1 NAICLL
7 KSINIIK
14 CIFPYA
20 NIIAGMP
27 VATAKVFKS
36 KIISSFG
43 KPTTFVN
50 SLCGHQMEEYKNYVV

>member
-1 NAICLL
+1 MNG
-7 KSINIIK
+7 K
-14 CIFPYA
+14 
-20 NIIAGMP
+20 P

-50 SLCGHQMEEYKNYVV
+50 SLCALLHICNRYQINIHKYQICRNCI